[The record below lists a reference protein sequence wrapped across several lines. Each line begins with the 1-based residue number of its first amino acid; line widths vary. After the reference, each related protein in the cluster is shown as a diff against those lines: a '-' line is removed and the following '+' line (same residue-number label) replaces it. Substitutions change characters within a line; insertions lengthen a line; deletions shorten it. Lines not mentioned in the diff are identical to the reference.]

1 MLEREGQSRLNYHE
15 KWGEAYELES
25 QEDIEITG
33 MKGALSDDS
42 EC

>member
-1 MLEREGQSRLNYHE
+1 MLEREGQSRLDYLE

-25 QEDIEITG
+25 QEDTEITG
-33 MKGALSDDS
+33 MRGAISDDS